1 MIAQSRVEPEAAHDI
16 LRHPR
21 RHPLDPLFA
30 PKTVAVIGATEKEGS
45 VGRAVLENLSSF
57 PGKVFPINPK
67 RAMVLGRPAFPNIAA
82 VSEATTSLSA
92 L

>member
-16 LRHPR
+16 LRHAR

-45 VGRAVLENLSSF
+45 VG
-57 PGKVFPINPK
+57 
-67 RAMVLGRPAFPNIAA
+67 AMASCCSIGSISP
-82 VSEATTSLSA
+82 TSN
-92 L
+92 